1 MKPLIVYVVVPNT
14 FANLS
19 HPAAAQVLATIAEVS
34 GPRIAVPGTVVFML
48 IPEVFLSHARSLS
61 QNSHF
66 GMERLAQTVYDAF
79 PRTVFRQHSR
89 LSAKK
94 NGADETFDAYAF
106 ALANRRQPKAMF
118 VEKWPPP
125 TSSMFDRYAFLHVA
139 YNISASGEWAIATL
153 VTETGDQLESQV
165 WRIDEHDALNSIVRN
180 VLDFVLKH
188 AQRADVE
195 WRITL
200 SKSGP
205 MSSLE
210 LNGSFTSSLLIVCTY
225 DSASLDL

>member
-1 MKPLIVYVVVPNT
+1 
-14 FANLS
+14 
-19 HPAAAQVLATIAEVS
+19 
-34 GPRIAVPGTVVFML
+34 ML

-61 QNSHF
+61 QNADF
-66 GMERLAQTVYDAF
+66 GMERLAQTVYDSF

-106 ALANRRQPKAMF
+106 ALASRRPPKAMF
-118 VEKWPPP
+118 IEKWPPP
-125 TSSMFDRYAFLHVA
+125 TSSMFDRYAFLHAA
-139 YNISASGEWAIATL
+139 YNISANGEWVVATL

-165 WRIDEHDALNSIVRN
+165 WRVDEHDAFNSIVRN

-188 AQRADVE
+188 ALRADVE

-210 LNGSFTSSLLIVCTY
+210 LNSEFLHALGISHTY
-225 DSASLDL
+225 DLNSVDF